1 MSDFVTIAK
10 ASEIEPGSMQFV
22 DINGLR
28 IVLVNAKG
36 NFYALDGKCT
46 HQHLTMM
53 GGFIDAES
61 IVCPYHGGQF
71 SLKTGQVEFSPP
83 MEPLKTYEIKVEDD
97 MLKLK
102 YPDS

>member
-1 MSDFVTIAK
+1 MSDFVTVIK
-10 ASEIEPGSMQFV
+10 ASDLEPGNMQFI

-36 NFYALDGKCT
+36 IFYAVDGKCT

-53 GGFIDAES
+53 DGNIVDES

-83 MEPLKTYEIKVEDD
+83 MEPLTTYEVKVEDG
-97 MLKLK
+97 LIKLK
-102 YPDS
+102 YPEN